1 MQKRPE
7 SKTIAGLFKS
17 LQTILLAGGLVPIYT
32 LQESYTTNALPT
44 LYQP

>member
-17 LQTILLAGGLVPIYT
+17 PQTILVVGGLRAHIHAT
-32 LQESYTTNALPT
+32 GELHD
-44 LYQP
+44 

>member
-17 LQTILLAGGLVPIYT
+17 PQTILLAGGLRAHIHAT
-32 LQESYTTNALPT
+32 GELHD
-44 LYQP
+44 